1 MYEVSEGVLISKQ
14 EIDEMVQRLGEQI
27 TKDYRDKDL
36 VLIGV
41 LKGAFIFMADLCR
54 AIDMP
59 LAVDF
64 IAMQSYGKETQ
75 TSGVVRLIK
84 DVDMDIHGKDI
95 IIVEDIIDSGLTLQK
110 LTELMEA
117 REPRSIALCTA
128 FDKPSRRKVNIDV
141 DYVGI
146 EVPDEF
152 IVGYGLDYDEL
163 HRNIPE
169 IRFLDESGQ
178 TETMTEAGDTE

>member
-1 MYEVSEGVLISKQ
+1 MYEVSEEILITKQ
-14 EIDEMVQRLGEQI
+14 EIDDMVQRLGKQI
-27 TKDYRDKDL
+27 TEDYRDKDL

-54 AIDMP
+54 AVDVP

-152 IVGYGLDYDEL
+152 IIGYGLDYDEIY
-163 HRNIPE
+163 RNIPE
-169 IRFLDESGQ
+169 IRILQDSGSNKQ
-178 TETMTEAGDTE
+178 ANEAGDTE